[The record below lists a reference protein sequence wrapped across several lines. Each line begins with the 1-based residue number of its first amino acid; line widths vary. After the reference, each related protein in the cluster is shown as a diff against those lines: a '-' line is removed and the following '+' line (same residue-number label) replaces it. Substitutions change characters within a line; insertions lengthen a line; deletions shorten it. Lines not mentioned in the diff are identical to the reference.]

1 MISHILTPSHSNARE
16 GKAATKKHQRRNSLR
31 KTDNLSISG
40 KDTVGMLLVGV
51 TISMQSHLGPHC
63 YLRCVAKTTFNGRG
77 IEANVGN

>member
-1 MISHILTPSHSNARE
+1 MERIGN
-16 GKAATKKHQRRNSLR
+16 K
-31 KTDNLSISG
+31 
-40 KDTVGMLLVGV
+40 GMLVGV